1 MTSQYVV
8 FMLGDQRCA
17 LNLYSV
23 DRVVHMVKITL
34 LPKAP
39 AIVLGVVNVQGNV
52 IPVIDVRRR
61 FGLPERQ
68 ISLNDHLLVTHTAR
82 RSFALV
88 VDAVVDVVEC
98 QEQSLSMTKS
108 ILPAA
113 EYLEGVMKLKSG
125 LVLIHDLEAFLS
137 LEEEDSLNRVM
148 DASRGA

>member
-1 MTSQYVV
+1 MTSPYVV

-17 LNLYSV
+17 LSLHSV

-34 LPKAP
+34 LPRAP
-39 AIVLGVVNVQGNV
+39 AIVLGVVNMQGSV
-52 IPVIDVRRR
+52 IPVVDVRRR

-68 ISLNDHLLVTHTAR
+68 ISLNDHLVVTHTTR
-82 RSFALV
+82 RPFALV

-98 QEQSLSMTKS
+98 QEQNLAMTKS
-108 ILPAA
+108 ILPTV

-137 LEEEDSLNRVM
+137 LEEEDSLDRAM

>member
-8 FMLGDQRCA
+8 FLLGDQRCA

-39 AIVLGVVNVQGNV
+39 VIVLGVVNVQGSV
-52 IPVIDVRRR
+52 MPVIDVRRR
-61 FGLPERQ
+61 FGLPERR
-68 ISLNDHLLVTHTAR
+68 ISLNDHLVVTHTTR
-82 RSFALV
+82 RPFALV

-98 QEQSLSMTKS
+98 QEQSLAPTASV
-108 ILPAA
+108 LPAA

-125 LVLIHDLEAFLS
+125 LVIIHDLEAFLS
-137 LEEEDSLNRVM
+137 LEEEDSLNRAM
-148 DASRGA
+148 DAGRGA

>member
-39 AIVLGVVNVQGNV
+39 AIVLGVVNVQGSV
-52 IPVIDVRRR
+52 VPVIDVRRR

-68 ISLNDHLLVTHTAR
+68 ISLNDHLVVTHTTR
-82 RSFALV
+82 RPFALV

-98 QEQSLSMTKS
+98 REQSLAPTGSV
-108 ILPAA
+108 LPAA
-113 EYLEGVMKLKSG
+113 EYLEGVMKLESG
-125 LVLIHDLEAFLS
+125 LVVIHDLEAFLS
-137 LEEEDSLNRVM
+137 LEEEDSLNRAM
-148 DASRGA
+148 DAGRGA